1 MFPPALRGVLPS
13 AVLASTR
20 ATLLL
25 ASASLALGA
34 QAATLQVGNGAEPST
49 LDPQKVNGNWESR
62 ITRELFDRLINH
74 GPDGSLEPGLA
85 ESWTLSDDGLVYTF
99 TLRQAHW
106 SDGEPI
112 TADDAVFALQ
122 RLVTP
127 ATANHNANLYYPI
140 VNARAINTGK
150 AEPESLGVSALD
162 THTLEIR
169 LSEPTAYF
177 LQAMAMTEAAPLPRH
192 LLESGVED
200 WTRPG
205 TLVASGPFVLA
216 DWKPQDKVEVSR
228 NPHYY
233 AADEVALDGV
243 DFHAIEDTSA
253 LMNRFRSGELDI
265 AYGAVP
271 SARFEWAQ
279 ENLSESLRVGPLIGS
294 YFYMLNLRDGTPL
307 SDKRVREALNLA
319 LDREVI
325 TERLLG
331 MGQTPSY
338 WFVPHTIASPT
349 SARLD
354 FHDQDMDSRRARA
367 RMLLDQAGYGP
378 DRPLELEL
386 SYNTLEDHKKIAVAI
401 AAMWRPLGVE
411 IELVNREAAV
421 HFAGLKQGDFEI
433 ARYGLVA
440 TVNDPYDFLN
450 AYAAG
455 GSAAASTGYADPE
468 YDALVEASTHELDV
482 DRRAALMTE
491 AEQRL
496 LDADVM
502 LPIYDYVVVN
512 LVSPDVEGWQPTA
525 LDVHPLRYVSV
536 DEAAAK

>member
-1 MFPPALRGVLPS
+1 MVSMDAFRP
-13 AVLASTR
+13 
-20 ATLLL
+20 
-25 ASASLALGA
+25 LALAGLMATTSLGLFLPAADA

-49 LDPQKVNGNWESR
+49 LDPQKVSGNWESR
-62 ITRELFDRLINH
+62 ITRQLFDRLVNY
-74 GPDGSLEPGLA
+74 GPDGALVPGLA
-85 ESWTLSDDGLVYTF
+85 ESWELSDDGRVITF
-99 TLRQAHW
+99 RLREAQW

-140 VNARAINTGK
+140 INARAINTGE
-150 AEPESLGVSALD
+150 AEPESLGVTALD
-162 THTLEIR
+162 SHTLEIR

-192 LLESGVED
+192 LLTSGVED

-216 DWKPQDKVEVSR
+216 DWKPQDKVEVER
-228 NPHYY
+228 NPRYY
-233 AADEVALDGV
+233 AADEVALEGV

-294 YFYMLNLRDGTPL
+294 YFYMLNLREGTPL
-307 SDKRVREALNLA
+307 SDERVREALNLA

-338 WFVPHTIASPT
+338 WFVPRTIASPT
-349 SARLD
+349 SASLD
-354 FHDQDMDSRRARA
+354 FHDQGMDSRRARA
-367 RMLLDQAGYGP
+367 RELLDQAGYGP
-378 DRPLELEL
+378 DRPFELEL

-411 IELVNREAAV
+411 IDLVNREAAV
-421 HFAGLKQGDFEI
+421 HFAGLRQGDFEI
-433 ARYGLVA
+433 ARYGFVA

-496 LDADVM
+496 LEADVM

-512 LVSPDVEGWQPTA
+512 LVSPDVKGWQPTT

-536 DEAAAK
+536 DGDAP

>member
-1 MFPPALRGVLPS
+1 MVSMDAFRP
-13 AVLASTR
+13 
-20 ATLLL
+20 
-25 ASASLALGA
+25 LALAGLMATTSLGLCLPAADA

-49 LDPQKVNGNWESR
+49 LDPQKVSGNWESR
-62 ITRELFDRLINH
+62 ITRQLFDRLVNY
-74 GPDGSLEPGLA
+74 GPDGALVPGLA
-85 ESWTLSDDGLVYTF
+85 ESWELSDDGRVITF
-99 TLRQAHW
+99 RLREAQW

-140 VNARAINTGK
+140 INARAINTGE
-150 AEPESLGVSALD
+150 AEPESLGVTALD
-162 THTLEIR
+162 SHTLEIR

-192 LLESGVED
+192 LLTSGVED

-216 DWKPQDKVEVSR
+216 DWKPQDKVEVER
-228 NPHYY
+228 NPRYY
-233 AADEVALDGV
+233 AADEVALEGV

-294 YFYMLNLRDGTPL
+294 YFYMLNLREGTPL
-307 SDKRVREALNLA
+307 SDERVREALNLA

-338 WFVPHTIASPT
+338 WFVPRTIASPT
-349 SARLD
+349 SASLD
-354 FHDQDMDSRRARA
+354 FHDQGMDSRRARA
-367 RMLLDQAGYGP
+367 RELLDQAGYGP

-411 IELVNREAAV
+411 IDLVNREAAV
-421 HFAGLKQGDFEI
+421 HFAGLRQGDFEI
-433 ARYGLVA
+433 ARYGFVA

-496 LDADVM
+496 LEADVM

-512 LVSPDVEGWQPTA
+512 LASPDVKGWQPTT

-536 DEAAAK
+536 DGDAP

>member
-1 MFPPALRGVLPS
+1 MLHADSRAGSFSTLRSV
-13 AVLASTR
+13 AR
-20 ATLLL
+20 AIFTL

-62 ITRELFDRLINH
+62 ITRELFDRLINY

-85 ESWTLSDDGLVYTF
+85 ESWTLSEDGLVYTF

-192 LLESGVED
+192 LLTSGVED

-205 TLVASGPFVLA
+205 TLVASGPFVLV

-331 MGQTPSY
+331 IGQTPSY
-338 WFVPHTIASPT
+338 WFVPRTIASPT

-367 RMLLDQAGYGP
+367 RMLLEQAGYGP

-421 HFAGLKQGDFEI
+421 HFAGLRQGDFEI
-433 ARYGLVA
+433 ARYGFVA

-491 AEQRL
+491 AEKRL

>member
-1 MFPPALRGVLPS
+1 MLPPALRGVLPS

-62 ITRELFDRLINH
+62 ITRELFDRLINY

-192 LLESGVED
+192 LLTSGVED

-271 SARFEWAQ
+271 SARFDWAQ

-338 WFVPHTIASPT
+338 WFVPRTIASPT
-349 SARLD
+349 SASLD

-421 HFAGLKQGDFEI
+421 HFAGLRQGDFEI
-433 ARYGLVA
+433 ARYGFVA

-496 LDADVM
+496 LEADVM

-512 LVSPDVEGWQPTA
+512 LVSPDVEGWQPTT

>member
-62 ITRELFDRLINH
+62 ITRELFDRLINY

-192 LLESGVED
+192 LLTSGVED

-271 SARFEWAQ
+271 SARFDWAQ

-338 WFVPHTIASPT
+338 WFVPRTIASPT
-349 SARLD
+349 SASLD
-354 FHDQDMDSRRARA
+354 FHNQDMDSRRARA

-421 HFAGLKQGDFEI
+421 HFAGLRQGDFEI
-433 ARYGLVA
+433 ARYGFVA

-496 LDADVM
+496 LEADVM